1 MRWIRPIDPRLCPLC
16 NKKMDFLY
24 TDETGVMCRTCYKAR
39 LKVSDALRR
48 IAEKEEA
55 ARNTK

>member
-1 MRWIRPIDPRLCPLC
+1 
-16 NKKMDFLY
+16 MDFLY